1 MTIIIYMDKSAD
13 KENISWKVIDKYF
26 KDNPSNLVA
35 HHLESY
41 NDFFNNGIRR
51 IFRENNPIRF
61 IEREDESSST
71 GNRNECLLYLG
82 GKDGTKIYYGKPVI
96 YDDHRAHY
104 MFPNDA
110 RLRNMTYGITIH
122 YDVEVEFKYY
132 VGAEK
137 KEHTITLPR
146 IFLGRFPVMLQSDL
160 CILNTMN
167 KDVRFNM
174 GECRNDYGGYFII
187 DGKEKVII
195 SQEKFA
201 DNMLYI
207 RTNKADDLYS
217 HSAEIRSVSEDT
229 SKPIRT
235 SSVRIVAPSPSLSNN
250 QIVVSVPNVKKPVPL
265 FILMRALGV
274 ISDKDI
280 IQTCLLTNLNDSV
293 ENNKNPYID
302 LFIPS
307 VHDASKVFNQQNA
320 LEFIAELTK
329 RGTVSGVIEIL
340 SDYFLPHI
348 GEMNLLEKAYFVGY
362 MVNRLLKVYLKE
374 EKPTDRDNFRF
385 KRVELSGALIYDLF
399 REYYLIQK
407 RDITRKIDE
416 EYYYHK
422 GEYKEDETFSRK
434 EKKQLKTKGQQQED
448 NKYKDNFVGLIEAN
462 FKAFFKDRL
471 VEQGFRKAFKGNW
484 GSEAHTKR
492 IGAVQD
498 LNRLSWNTYISHLR
512 KINLPLDASAKVV
525 GPRLLNSSQ
534 WGFIDPIDTPDGG
547 NIGLHKHMSISTYIT
562 SGSSCYPIIKWLRT
576 NTPMRI
582 LLECSPEQLG
592 VSSKVFVN
600 GIWVGAVDDPIGIV
614 NALKLYRRNGII
626 PTYTS
631 ISFDYPRNEVY
642 IYTDAGRLTRPIY
655 YIDDEKFSYD
665 RKEVKDLLNA
675 GTLTWEQIISGFMK
689 KSDEN
694 FKTKN
699 NKLYDPN
706 ELYRERSSENML
718 QHLNR
723 NKSVVDYIDTSE
735 EETALIATNVDD
747 LLKTKWYT
755 HLEIDPS
762 LILGVMGN
770 LIIYP
775 EHNPVTRNS
784 FSCGQSKQAVSVYHS
799 NYQMRIDK
807 MGVILNYG
815 QTPLIKSRYL
825 EYVNNEEQPYGV
837 NAIVAIMCYTGYNVE
852 DAILINEGAIKR
864 GIFRTT
870 YYSSYETREESSKIT
885 GLTNSKFANIEKNN
899 VVGKKQGYDYSYLD
913 EHGLVKE
920 NTELNEKVILIG
932 KINSSLANK
941 DVWTDDSVKT
951 KKGQLGFVD
960 KAFITHGEEGF
971 NVAKVRVREER
982 LPAIGDKMA
991 SRAGQKGTLGLIIP
1005 EEDMPFDE
1013 DGIRPDLIINPHAIP
1028 SRMTIGQIVESLFG
1042 KVCTSYGAFGDCTAF
1057 QVKGPNYSTYAPLLV
1072 KAGFH
1077 SSGNQVL
1084 YNGMSGEQLAAD
1096 IYMGPTYYMRLK
1108 HMVKDKINY
1117 RARGPNTVLTR
1128 QPVQGRANDGGLRIG
1143 EMERD
1148 GVLAHGMSYFLNE
1161 SFMVRGEKEEYFIAI
1176 CNKTGAI
1183 AIYNEAQNLF
1193 LSPYADGPI
1202 KFNTNPDGTQSIMN
1216 LSRFGRS
1223 FSVLRVPY
1231 AFKLLMQEL
1240 QIMNVQMH
1248 IITEENVDQLLSM
1261 SFSNNINKLM
1271 KSDGDAAVVVKEIN
1285 QNIEKRLKEVS
1296 RAPLNIPEPVV
1307 EIETPPA
1314 APASSP
1320 VIIVPTAP
1328 QPESGSSTPYN
1339 PNTPTPSSTPYNP
1352 NTPDNLGA
1360 TPVPPTASDSVPLA
1374 PGTSDSVPMA
1384 PGSSSTTVPLAP
1396 ASSSTTVP
1404 LAPASSSTDS
1414 SILEVKPPPPPPAE
1428 ADSNP
1433 EEKKAEEGTKKIIL

>member
-1 MTIIIYMDKSAD
+1 
-13 KENISWKVIDKYF
+13 
-26 KDNPSNLVA
+26 
-35 HHLESY
+35 
-41 NDFFNNGIRR
+41 
-51 IFRENNPIRF
+51 
-61 IEREDESSST
+61 
-71 GNRNECLLYLG
+71 
-82 GKDGTKIYYGKPVI
+82 
-96 YDDHRAHY
+96 
-104 MFPNDA
+104 
-110 RLRNMTYGITIH
+110 
-122 YDVEVEFKYY
+122 
-132 VGAEK
+132 
-137 KEHTITLPR
+137 
-146 IFLGRFPVMLQSDL
+146 
-160 CILNTMN
+160 
-167 KDVRFNM
+167 
-174 GECRNDYGGYFII
+174 
-187 DGKEKVII
+187 
-195 SQEKFA
+195 
-201 DNMLYI
+201 
-207 RTNKADDLYS
+207 
-217 HSAEIRSVSEDT
+217 
-229 SKPIRT
+229 
-235 SSVRIVAPSPSLSNN
+235 
-250 QIVVSVPNVKKPVPL
+250 
-265 FILMRALGV
+265 
-274 ISDKDI
+274 
-280 IQTCLLTNLNDSV
+280 
-293 ENNKNPYID
+293 
-302 LFIPS
+302 
-307 VHDASKVFNQQNA
+307 
-320 LEFIAELTK
+320 
-329 RGTVSGVIEIL
+329 
-340 SDYFLPHI
+340 
-348 GEMNLLEKAYFVGY
+348 
-362 MVNRLLKVYLKE
+362 
-374 EKPTDRDNFRF
+374 
-385 KRVELSGALIYDLF
+385 
-399 REYYLIQK
+399 
-407 RDITRKIDE
+407 
-416 EYYYHK
+416 
-422 GEYKEDETFSRK
+422 
-434 EKKQLKTKGQQQED
+434 
-448 NKYKDNFVGLIEAN
+448 
-462 FKAFFKDRL
+462 
-471 VEQGFRKAFKGNW
+471 
-484 GSEAHTKR
+484 
-492 IGAVQD
+492 
-498 LNRLSWNTYISHLR
+498 
-512 KINLPLDASAKVV
+512 
-525 GPRLLNSSQ
+525 
-534 WGFIDPIDTPDGG
+534 
-547 NIGLHKHMSISTYIT
+547 
-562 SGSSCYPIIKWLRT
+562 
-576 NTPMRI
+576 
-582 LLECSPEQLG
+582 
-592 VSSKVFVN
+592 
-600 GIWVGAVDDPIGIV
+600 
-614 NALKLYRRNGII
+614 
-626 PTYTS
+626 
-631 ISFDYPRNEVY
+631 
-642 IYTDAGRLTRPIY
+642 
-655 YIDDEKFSYD
+655 
-665 RKEVKDLLNA
+665 
-675 GTLTWEQIISGFMK
+675 
-689 KSDEN
+689 
-694 FKTKN
+694 
-699 NKLYDPN
+699 
-706 ELYRERSSENML
+706 
-718 QHLNR
+718 
-723 NKSVVDYIDTSE
+723 
-735 EETALIATNVDD
+735 
-747 LLKTKWYT
+747 
-755 HLEIDPS
+755 
-762 LILGVMGN
+762 
-770 LIIYP
+770 
-775 EHNPVTRNS
+775 
-784 FSCGQSKQAVSVYHS
+784 
-799 NYQMRIDK
+799 
-807 MGVILNYG
+807 
-815 QTPLIKSRYL
+815 
-825 EYVNNEEQPYGV
+825 
-837 NAIVAIMCYTGYNVE
+837 
-852 DAILINEGAIKR
+852 LINEGAIKR

-932 KINSSLANK
+932 KINSSLTNK

-1248 IITEENVDQLLSM
+1248 IITEDNVDQLLSM

-1296 RAPLNIPEPVV
+1296 RAPPNIPEPVV
-1307 EIETPPA
+1307 EIEAPPA

-1320 VIIVPTAP
+1320 VLIPPMMIPPAAP
-1328 QPESGSSTPYN
+1328 PPESGSSTPYN

-1352 NTPDNLGA
+1352 NTPDNLG
-1360 TPVPPTASDSVPLA
+1360 VPPTASDSVPLA
-1374 PGTSDSVPMA
+1374 PGTSESVPLA
-1384 PGSSSTTVPLAP
+1384 PASSSTTVPLAPASSSTTVPLAPASSSTTVPLAP

-1428 ADSNP
+1428 AS
-1433 EEKKAEEGTKKIIL
+1433 EEKKSEEGTKKIIL